1 MKDIG
6 GTSQLFSGD
15 HWVLCEG
22 VNSFS
27 TELDESGIKLRQF
40 RIITASKSVNWMWTP
55 RVIKM
60 EKHLVME
67 RIIAV
72 KINNLTEKISL
83 RILIT
88 RQPGELYLALGGKEE
103 YIQNNV
109 L

>member
-1 MKDIG
+1 
-6 GTSQLFSGD
+6 
-15 HWVLCEG
+15 
-22 VNSFS
+22 
-27 TELDESGIKLRQF
+27 
-40 RIITASKSVNWMWTP
+40 MWTP
-55 RVIKM
+55 RIIKM

-88 RQPGELYLALGGKEE
+88 RQPGELYLALGGKKE
-103 YIQNNV
+103 YIQNDV